1 MLRTEDQE
9 GQSYRIAVA
18 RRCRH
23 IRIRGAS
30 ARRAVCCAGGV
41 EVSRVLVQRHCCALG
56 GRWNLNN
63 TVECS
68 RITLGYI
75 EYIEGVIQI

>member
-18 RRCRH
+18 RRYRH
-23 IRIRGAS
+23 VRIGGAT

-41 EVSRVLVQRHCCALG
+41 WVSRVLVQRHCCALG
-56 GRWNLNN
+56 GWWNLNN
-63 TVECS
+63 TVEVL
-68 RITLGYI
+68 ITIGYI